1 MTIAINV
8 CIELAPYLIFKHV
21 ISTSQN
27 ICCPHM
33 LDILVSQNVVLLQHV
48 CRPVETVSRF
58 NDKASWKRIWNAIME
73 MCKCGKWLV
82 QWSPRTSG
90 AYWIWGDID
99 GVGYG
104 ATSVSGGSRR
114 GDYTLHYS
122 IPYPVH
128 ILLSLHRPFLL
139 IFSHILPASTSSE
152 LFTIQQLIC
161 IF

>member
-104 ATSVSGGSRR
+104 ATSATSASGGSRR

-122 IPYPVH
+122 I
-128 ILLSLHRPFLL
+128 
-139 IFSHILPASTSSE
+139 A
-152 LFTIQQLIC
+152 LFTFYCLSTDPFFWYSVISYLRRLPLSYLQYNS
-161 IF
+161 